1 MTLALDKW
9 LVNLIYKECK
19 IAHREVTIWGGKTD
33 KIRSSIKQKI
43 TLEYGE
49 TSLDDANYVLFF
61 KGPLLNEA
69 DGIKKLFQ
77 TVNVAL
83 GKNANS
89 LSMSDFKKIKSAAN
103 YDAADV
109 VSDEIANNESILD
122 FVFVKITLK

>member
-19 IAHREVTIWGGKTD
+19 IAHREVNVWGGKTD
-33 KIRSSIKQKI
+33 KIRQSIKQKI
-43 TLEYGE
+43 TAEYGE

-89 LSMSDFKKIKSAAN
+89 LSMSDFKKIKSSTT
-103 YDAADV
+103 DAADDS
-109 VSDEIANNESILD
+109 SDEIAGAEDTLD

>member
-19 IAHREVTIWGGKTD
+19 ITHREVNVWGGKTD

-43 TLEYGE
+43 TSEYGE

-89 LSMSDFKKIKSAAN
+89 LSMSDFKKIKSSATAS
-103 YDAADV
+103 AADS
-109 VSDEIANNESILD
+109 SDKMAVAEDPLD

>member
-19 IAHREVTIWGGKTD
+19 IAHREVNVWGGKTD

-43 TLEYGE
+43 TSEYGG

-89 LSMSDFKKIKSAAN
+89 LSMSDFKKIKSSATAS
-103 YDAADV
+103 AADS
-109 VSDEIANNESILD
+109 SDEMAVAEDPLD

>member
-19 IAHREVTIWGGKTD
+19 IAHREVNIWGGKTD
-33 KIRSSIKQKI
+33 KIRSSIKSKI
-43 TLEYGE
+43 TAEYGE
-49 TSLDDANYVLFF
+49 TSLDDANYILFF

-77 TVNVAL
+77 TVDVAL
-83 GKNANS
+83 GKNANN
-89 LSMSDFKKIKSAAN
+89 LSMSDFKKIVVTNDSST
-103 YDAADV
+103 DADKEMAEDIEAV
-109 VSDEIANNESILD
+109 LD